1 MKDVFL
7 CVLAIMGILFGL
19 PMLAAAPAVMLEAA
33 VPASAPALAPAEFPS
48 LPRVKVFEPT
58 PISPTLADCD
68 SQIRPATI
76 PPGWDTSANAGPTP
90 PCWLIWSHD
99 QRMEFLEHL
108 QRLGQQQPKG

>member
-19 PMLAAAPAVMLEAA
+19 PMLAATPAVMLEAS
-33 VPASAPALAPAEFPS
+33 VPAFAPASVPAELPP
-48 LPRVKVFEPT
+48 LPRVRVIEPP
-58 PISPTLADCD
+58 PISPTPADCD
-68 SQIRPATI
+68 SQTRPATI
-76 PPGWDTSANAGPTP
+76 PPGWDIDANAGPTP
-90 PCWLIWSHD
+90 PCWLAWSHD